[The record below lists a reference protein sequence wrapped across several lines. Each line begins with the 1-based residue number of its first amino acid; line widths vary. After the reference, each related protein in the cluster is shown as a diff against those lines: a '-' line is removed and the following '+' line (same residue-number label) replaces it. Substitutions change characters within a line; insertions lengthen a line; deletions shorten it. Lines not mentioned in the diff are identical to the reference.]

1 MKKYITVVNIVF
13 FLWGIVY
20 ILISEFFRDYVRGY
34 LYLSIGVIIPFMI
47 WDLIKKR
54 KKDKIEGTKDLYNSI
69 NRMMIMAVVLVV
81 FFVITKQNHL

>member
-1 MKKYITVVNIVF
+1 MKKHITIFNVII
-13 FLWGIVY
+13 FLWGIVL
-20 ILISEFFRDYVRGY
+20 ILISEFFRDYVRSY
-34 LYLSIGVIIPFMI
+34 LYLSIAVIIPFMI

-69 NRMMIMAVVLVV
+69 NRMMIMAVVLIL